1 MKNIY
6 IILRD
11 ISNYYGFK
19 FAIFDKSVIIIEN
32 KIMKV
37 NEEYKSEVLNMLH
50 TSPQRYEISKSYF
63 IKNCADMKDYLRSY
77 NLNDCWLLQKSI
89 KAYSSGFLNDF
100 GVNVHKF
107 MSLPGLAQHV
117 AFKFYDKT
125 AAPIYSFGRSSQDY
139 NKEIRKNLDGGLC
152 MLFHRMMVVGEQ
164 NYTREN
170 CAPLPEAAIKAPN
183 EEVFQRISSFDFNS
197 VSEQQNY
204 TIPPN

>member
-1 MKNIY
+1 
-6 IILRD
+6 
-11 ISNYYGFK
+11 
-19 FAIFDKSVIIIEN
+19 
-32 KIMKV
+32 
-37 NEEYKSEVLNMLH
+37 
-50 TSPQRYEISKSYF
+50 
-63 IKNCADMKDYLRSY
+63 
-77 NLNDCWLLQKSI
+77 
-89 KAYSSGFLNDF
+89 
-100 GVNVHKF
+100 

-170 CAPLPEAAIKAPN
+170 GAPLPEAAIKAPN